1 VLGVKSSRGIKYLII
16 LLFLSL
22 TLAWKVIARATPHE
36 QPTDRNIQDRVAEF
50 LIRQHFSVS
59 MMERAEEGKPAI
71 TANSGSCRMIVMRSP
86 ALGWDR
92 DLVRRYA
99 DAEDQVFVVFRGR
112 IYSDQPT
119 FQTAVDALWSRF
131 QRELGFTVWPS
142 PVLGVVA
149 RTSCGADRLPWE
161 RFDPSRS

>member
-1 VLGVKSSRGIKYLII
+1 VRGVKSSRGIKYLII

-36 QPTDRNIQDRVAEF
+36 RPTDRNIQVRLAEF

>member
-1 VLGVKSSRGIKYLII
+1 VRGVKSSRGLKYLII

-36 QPTDRNIQDRVAEF
+36 QPTDRNIQARLAEF
-50 LIRQHFSVS
+50 LTRQHFSVS

-71 TANSGSCRMIVMRSP
+71 TASSGSCRMIVMRSP

-99 DAEDQVFVVFRGR
+99 DAEDQVFVVFRGQV
-112 IYSDQPT
+112 YSDQPT

-131 QRELGFTVWPS
+131 QRELGFTAWPS

-149 RTSCGADRLPWE
+149 RTICAADRLPWDK
-161 RFDPSRS
+161 FDPSRS